1 MRTPLIILIVSSLVF
16 ILTTRSC
23 INKPRSYNEQRDTT
37 ITIHRKYLENK
48 STKSSAWVDYYAF
61 DTIKQCEIQIPRHI
75 YFDSNNLNTEYKTK
89 VSVWVEVNDD
99 GWLGDGWLFL
109 IGCVSFIVTM
119 LAFSE
124 VMKLLDN
131 KKY

>member
-1 MRTPLIILIVSSLVF
+1 MRTPLTILIVSSLVF

-23 INKPRSYNEQRDTT
+23 INKPRSHNEQRDTT
-37 ITIHRKYLENK
+37 ITIHQKYLENK

-89 VSVWVEVNDD
+89 VSVWVELNDD
-99 GWLGDGWLFL
+99 SWLGDGWLFL
-109 IGCVSFIVTM
+109 IGLVSLVVAILT
-119 LAFSE
+119 LHE
-124 VMKLLDN
+124 VMELLGN